1 LSCQDGRFYFGASM
15 QLFTR
20 EFFDALVIVVIIIGL
35 AWAVVRLYADLTR
48 PLPEVMIHPPMPEV
62 AAGSI
67 TVRGIKI
74 TPGLQYVVAIDDV
87 MTIDAGEVQSDG
99 TFERIIALPPEL
111 APGVH
116 MLQVCVDCRRGGR
129 NLVFRYVIQTA
140 GLEPA
145 VMDEDTQPNAPQSNE
160 V

>member
-1 LSCQDGRFYFGASM
+1 M

-20 EFFDALVIVVIIIGL
+20 EFFDTLVIVVIIIGL

-48 PLPEVMIHPPMPEV
+48 PLPEVLIHPPMPEV
-62 AAGSI
+62 AIGSI
-67 TVRGIKI
+67 TVKGSNFVPMLPYAV
-74 TPGLQYVVAIDDV
+74 TIDDV
-87 MTIDAGEVQSDG
+87 MQIDSGDVQSDG

-116 MLQVCVDCRRGGR
+116 MLQVCVDCRRGGK

-145 VMDEDTQPNAPQSNE
+145 VVDEDTRPNTPESNE